1 VVWPDAAHRGAACAE
16 ALVAADELARGL
28 DVPVFLYGELAAG
41 RTRAELRRGGPQE
54 LRRRMAAGELAPDF
68 GPPRP
73 HPTAG
78 ATLVAA
84 RPPLVAF
91 NLWLAPVATLD
102 EARATAAAVRA
113 RLPGVRALALQL
125 GDRLQVSMNV
135 ERPDLVSLA
144 EVTAAVRAR
153 VPVVEGELVGLAP
166 RAALEGFPTDVPL
179 DGAERVLEDALTS

>member
-1 VVWPDAAHRGAACAE
+1 
-16 ALVAADELARGL
+16 
-28 DVPVFLYGELAAG
+28 
-41 RTRAELRRGGPQE
+41 
-54 LRRRMAAGELAPDF
+54 M
-68 GPPRP
+68 

-102 EARATAAAVRA
+102 EARAAAAAVRA
-113 RLPGVRALALQL
+113 RLPGVRALGLQL